1 MMFSWKYGDTSPKS
15 RDASRQPGHTSRQPG
30 HTSRSLRITEPFVRH
45 RAGGRHAAHTAH
57 NAQVAYTGC
66 TATRAARRVAIEVRR
81 IQERSL
87 GG

>member
-15 RDASRQPGHTSRQPG
+15 RDASRQPGHTSR
-30 HTSRSLRITEPFVRH
+30 SSRITEPFVRY
-45 RAGGRHAAHTAH
+45 RAGGRHAARTEH
-57 NAQVAYTGC
+57 TGC